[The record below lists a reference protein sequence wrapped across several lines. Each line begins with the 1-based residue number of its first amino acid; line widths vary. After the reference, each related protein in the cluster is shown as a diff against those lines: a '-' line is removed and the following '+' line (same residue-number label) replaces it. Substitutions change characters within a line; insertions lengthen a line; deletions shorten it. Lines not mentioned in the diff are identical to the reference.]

1 MVDINGTANDDI
13 LEDLNSSDN
22 LIGGSG
28 NDTITVSAID
38 DSHDRVNPGTGDNLV
53 TFLDGTGSGHVNLF
67 NSGGNDTIEGSA
79 SDQTTVYLYFGTADA
94 TATVDLGAGTIV
106 TDNRTVEFSEVNEL
120 RLYNGGT
127 LIPGVNVDMRGYVH
141 SSENIFILFTSYG
154 TDVVQM
160 GEYEAYVYLGHDD
173 DMLIVN
179 ATTSTWDYSAVDG
192 GEGTDTIDFSD
203 VSGAVQMIL
212 WTGRATQSSSTLE
225 VRNMETF
232 IGTNFGDTMDAT
244 GETQNITFRGEGG
257 ADTLTGGHG
266 NDTLDGGFSQ
276 DSLDGGDGDDH
287 LTGGY
292 GDDTIIG
299 GDGMDTAY
307 YTGFGGGITVSLVT
321 SGGQYTGA
329 GGTDDLQ
336 GIENLVG
343 GDFNDRFVGS
353 TSDNILQLGAGSNTG
368 IGLGGDDT
376 ILGGSGVDNIQGG
389 AGEDF
394 LRGYGG
400 RDVLDGGN
408 DDDFLAGG
416 SGNDQLRGGTGSDTL
431 EGGEGRDILIGGPVS
446 GRTFPGDGETDYF
459 VFNDPS
465 ESPVG
470 AGRDIIRDFEVG
482 IDQIVLVDM
491 VAGMDFIGTDAF
503 LGPKGGGGG
512 EVRYSHA
519 GSFTIV
525 QADLDSDGTADFE
538 IRLDGTLTLSAN
550 DFLLE

>member
-1 MVDINGTANDDI
+1 MPVITGT
-13 LEDLNSSDN
+13 
-22 LIGGSG
+22 SG
-28 NDTITVSAID
+28 NDSLTSDASSQDTIYGLGGDDTITVDSSNGFDGDDVFPGEGDDLVIAQSPTSVTLEANGGDDTITGGALYSVYVVIESDATEGGWTIDMQAGTASTDQRSLELNDIHRINLRNDTDDYVAIYWSAPSLSTGGGD
-38 DSHDRVNPGTGDNLV
+38 DTVRGVFMSCIVSLGTGDDLLIVDDIITNLRAG
-53 TFLDGTGSGHVNLF
+53 FIMGGDGTN
-67 NSGGNDTIEGSA
+67 
-79 SDQTTVYLYFGTADA
+79 
-94 TATVDLGAGTIV
+94 
-106 TDNRTVEFSEVNEL
+106 
-120 RLYNGGT
+120 
-127 LIPGVNVDMRGYVH
+127 
-141 SSENIFILFTSYG
+141 
-154 TDVVQM
+154 
-160 GEYEAYVYLGHDD
+160 
-173 DMLIVN
+173 
-179 ATTSTWDYSAVDG
+179 
-192 GEGTDTIDFSD
+192 TIDLSPIA
-203 VSGAVQMIL
+203 GAVQIDVGL
-212 WTGRATQSSSTLE
+212 NQITRGSNTLTVHDFVE
-225 VRNMETF
+225 F
-232 IGTNFGDTMDAT
+232 LGSGFGDTMDAT

-299 GDGMDTAY
+299 GDGIDTAY

-336 GIENLVG
+336 DIENLVG

-389 AGEDF
+389 AGEDL

-538 IRLDGTLTLSAN
+538 IRLDGTLTLSVN